1 MDIFADYLI
10 VYAVVWYTCF
20 AGSVSAG
27 QSLAET
33 DQFFMRKA
41 LILILSLRPYRRC
54 DPAHQYCSHE
64 TPCRGSL
71 SGTYPLV

>member
-1 MDIFADYLI
+1 MPSRQADKACCEGIADNSMDIFAYYLI

-41 LILILSLRPYRRC
+41 MLLIR
-54 DPAHQYCSHE
+54 
-64 TPCRGSL
+64 
-71 SGTYPLV
+71 